1 MIMTDWWQE
10 LVENWMP
17 GDTQSRPD
25 EKREAYYR
33 AKHEVAQRLKP
44 KLIVEIGVRAGY
56 GAFAMLSA
64 VPTAR
69 YVGIESDGG
78 THGWTRG
85 GLAHAQKLLNPF
97 EDAGIWVMSSHD
109 IERLPSG
116 IDLIHIDGDH
126 SFEGCHSDLALADR
140 SGVQWALVDD
150 YLSLREV
157 REAVDKFALDT
168 GREGFEV
175 IDDGHR
181 GHALINLTGED

>member
-17 GDTQSRPD
+17 GDTQSKPD

-33 AKHEVAQRLKP
+33 AKQEVAQRLQP

-85 GLAHAQKLLNPF
+85 GLAHARKLLDRF
-97 EDAGIWVMSSHD
+97 DDAGIWVMNSQD
-109 IERLPSG
+109 IDCLPSG

-126 SFEGCHSDLALADR
+126 SFGGCTADLDLALNSSVR
-140 SGVQWALVDD
+140 WALIDD

-168 GREGFEV
+168 DREGFEV

-181 GHALINLTGED
+181 GHALINLTG

>member
-1 MIMTDWWQE
+1 MTDWWEE

-17 GDTQSRPD
+17 GDTRSRPD
-25 EKREAYYR
+25 EKRKAYYG
-33 AKHEVAQRLKP
+33 AKYEVAQRLQP

-64 VPTAR
+64 CPDAR
-69 YVGIESDGG
+69 YIGIDADNG
-78 THGWTRG
+78 THGWTQGALRHATKI
-85 GLAHAQKLLNPF
+85 LAKF
-97 EDAGIWVMSSHD
+97 GDRSIWINDSQEMD
-109 IERLPSG
+109 RLPEN
-116 IDLIHIDGDH
+116 IDLLHIDGDH
-126 SFEGCHSDLALADR
+126 SSEGCYSDLCLADR
-140 SGVQWALVDD
+140 SGVRWVLVDD

-181 GHALINLTGED
+181 GHALIELAP

>member
-25 EKREAYYR
+25 EKREAYYG
-33 AKHEVAQRLKP
+33 AKHEVAQRLQP

-64 VPTAR
+64 CPDAR
-69 YVGIESDGG
+69 YIGIDADNR
-78 THGWTRG
+78 THGWTKDALLHAAKI
-85 GLAHAQKLLNPF
+85 LAKF
-97 EDAGIWVMSSHD
+97 RDRSIWILDSQEMAW
-109 IERLPSG
+109 LPKD
-116 IDLIHIDGDH
+116 IDLLHIDGDH
-126 SFEGCHSDLALADR
+126 SFEGCHSDLSLADR
-140 SGVQWALVDD
+140 SGVRWVLVDD

-168 GREGFEV
+168 DREGFEV

-181 GHALINLTGED
+181 GHALIKLTG